1 MGVLYEFDPT
11 LPDFKRLCTRF
22 LIGGGMGF
30 GRFDCERRFWWF
42 FFDED
47 EDEDE
52 GERDNFIGL
61 YFFYFC
67 SNNNN
72 LFSL

>member
-30 GRFDCERRFWWF
+30 GRFDCERRFWWVF
-42 FFDED
+42 FSMRMRMRMKEK
-47 EDEDE
+47 E
-52 GERDNFIGL
+52 IIL
-61 YFFYFC
+61 
-67 SNNNN
+67 
-72 LFSL
+72 